1 MEINQ
6 VPDKKS
12 GWRNWSF
19 RIKLG
24 IVLVILANLF
34 MVSILLVPF
43 LEVSLATKGSVSL
56 TLFIIAE
63 VHFYT
68 GLFFLGKEMV
78 QKYQKYLN
86 PLKWFKKKENK
97 N

>member
-1 MEINQ
+1 MENTQ
-6 VPDKKS
+6 PSDKKF

-24 IVLVILANLF
+24 IVLIILANLF

-56 TLFIIAE
+56 TLFVIAE
-63 VHFYT
+63 VLFYT
-68 GLFFLGKEMV
+68 GLFFVGKEMV

-86 PLKWFKKKENK
+86 PLKWFKKKDNK
-97 N
+97 G